1 MAFAVTFS
9 PMHNTREIMTDA
21 SIAER
26 DLIRDAK
33 TTAISTL
40 VAKKGTA
47 YCVYCIPD
55 ADALRQDRSPDVA
68 LNHDAAQN
76 HCHRFLA
83 QQGRLCGCWQPSDSG
98 CGRNQT

>member
-40 VAKKGTA
+40 VAKKKVLHIVCTA
-47 YCVYCIPD
+47 YLMLMRSAKIDPRT
-55 ADALRQDRSPDVA
+55 LR
-68 LNHDAAQN
+68 
-76 HCHRFLA
+76 
-83 QQGRLCGCWQPSDSG
+83 
-98 CGRNQT
+98 